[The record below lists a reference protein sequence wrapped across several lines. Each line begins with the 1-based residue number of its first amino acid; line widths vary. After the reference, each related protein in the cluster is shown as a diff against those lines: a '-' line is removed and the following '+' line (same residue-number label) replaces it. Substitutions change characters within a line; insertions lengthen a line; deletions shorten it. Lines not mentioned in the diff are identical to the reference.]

1 MSQVTKSKLER
12 EEQAKKRSIEVIR
25 KASSVVKQYSE
36 EQKQKRE
43 NSIATYKDVKSK
55 IAGNMKSIS
64 KT

>member
-12 EEQAKKRSIEVIR
+12 EEQAKLRSIDAIR

-43 NSIATYKDVKSK
+43 NPIATYQNVKSK
-55 IAGNMKSIS
+55 IAGNMKSIT